1 MQGMDGSEEEIYS
14 IMFTSL
20 KHPVRRKILRML
32 NGKPMTFMELADNIG
47 VSSSNLTYHLENLGE
62 LIYKVENGR
71 YKLSSFGQATVSA
84 MKGVE
89 ETPEI
94 EPKRPLRLTSGWRV
108 IFSVLLIAV
117 ILLAAFTTIQFNM
130 VNQLSSDTARLKAQ
144 NEQLLSWGMDTN
156 KIFNLLQNVVQLD
169 TSKYV
174 VKLLDNTVQ
183 YRTDIGVA
191 EEIIKYSLTSGQ
203 GSVDATFR
211 FRDHHVSHY
220 ELRLSFDSQLYTT
233 QADNIGILQT
243 AKNTLEGYKAF
254 SKDAYL
260 DEMSRLLDSVNQTQN
275 IEVTSDNMKLSISLR
290 GEIAEFM
297 WLYTENGIEFSPKSL
312 RMVFQNRVLISLI
325 DGYFFYTI
333 ASTDLNVS
341 QQEAVA
347 TARNY
352 IKTLTWIIDGE
363 KISGFNSTGEPFY
376 IEFFPHPRNNS
387 VALVPYWYVVLS
399 LDKTY
404 PNGINQIAVGIYADN
419 GEAADIEM
427 LSYKP

>member
-1 MQGMDGSEEEIYS
+1 MDGSEEEIYS

-32 NGKPMTFMELADNIG
+32 NVKPLTFMELADNIG
-47 VSSSNLTYHLENLGE
+47 VSSSNLTYHLESLGE

-108 IFSVLLIAV
+108 IFSVLLIIV
-117 ILLAAFTTIQFNM
+117 ILLVAFTTIQFNT
-130 VNQLSSDTARLKAQ
+130 VNQLSADTARLKAQ

-174 VKLLDNTVQ
+174 IKLLDNTVQ
-183 YRTDIGVA
+183 YRTDIGVT

-254 SKDAYL
+254 SKDDYL

-275 IEVTSDNMKLSISLR
+275 IAVTSDNMKLSISLR